1 MYVKWGREAITLGE
15 TEGLE
20 KAMSLMRSL
29 RNWEVKSGLVETKY
43 QGQGTVQALGADLVG
58 MKAKG
63 LPLWEGSRD
72 GQKERRG
79 VRGAGE
85 REEE

>member
-1 MYVKWGREAITLGE
+1 
-15 TEGLE
+15 
-20 KAMSLMRSL
+20 MSRT
-29 RNWEVKSGLVETKY
+29 RDRR
-43 QGQGTVQALGADLVG
+43 ALGADLVG

>member
-1 MYVKWGREAITLGE
+1 M
-15 TEGLE
+15 
-20 KAMSLMRSL
+20 
-29 RNWEVKSGLVETKY
+29 ETKY
-43 QGQGTVQALGADLVG
+43 QGQGTVQALGADLMG